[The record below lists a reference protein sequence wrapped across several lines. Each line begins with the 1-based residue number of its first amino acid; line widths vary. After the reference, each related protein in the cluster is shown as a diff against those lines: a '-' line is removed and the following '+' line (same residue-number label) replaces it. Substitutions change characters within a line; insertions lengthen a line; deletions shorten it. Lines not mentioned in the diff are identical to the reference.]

1 MAITNISKGIA
12 GAVAGIAVAWLGHFT
27 GMTLPV
33 ETVAWV
39 ETTLASVIAGGV
51 GFLIVYLS
59 PPNKPS

>member
-39 ETTLASVIAGGV
+39 ETTLASVIAAGV
-51 GFLIVYLS
+51 GFIIVDLS
-59 PPNKPS
+59 PPNKPT